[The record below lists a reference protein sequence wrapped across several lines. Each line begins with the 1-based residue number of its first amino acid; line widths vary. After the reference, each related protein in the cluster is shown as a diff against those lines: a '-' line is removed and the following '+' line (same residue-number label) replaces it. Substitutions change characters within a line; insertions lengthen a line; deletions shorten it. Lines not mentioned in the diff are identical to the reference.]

1 MERVREVLSVLDVMY
16 QFSPGYMGQ
25 VVNEALQYREQVS
38 QGARDSLNAAINNSV
53 IRLDGFRDTSK
64 ADADTLTEPVF
75 EQLVD
80 GNERMLKSVLRT
92 WMECREVLRAQV
104 AQELSRLGVPTD
116 GLRGKGDEGI
126 GVWEEEDW
134 NEKLQTVRSEV
145 GDADEL
151 DVRLMMTCVS
161 GMAPDLPEEET
172 LESELLNGWLEQL
185 RELPSTAPEW
195 FEMDVFVK
203 RMGELAHAKAGD
215 MIREQTER
223 LELIIQD
230 TQEKFGDELGYLE
243 IDLSRWLE
251 EAKEHPVVFPEAAS
265 VAEALHDSLLEYMKL
280 KPIARTRSEELERRV
295 LREDCEDT
303 IFSLAS
309 EWVKLIEVAKLM
321 EEEQKI
327 DWQDEEAAAG
337 DVEMG
342 AEGPGDVSSQPEE
355 VSAPS
360 TEAEVE
366 EPPQAA
372 AAMAELEDA
381 REENERLR
389 SEKAAAVTE
398 SRGLRVKVSDLEGE
412 VDRLRQELYES
423 QQTEKVWR
431 EQFVSVSKAVGDE
444 KERRRQRLGTW
455 GMRWSGPA
463 GRFRIS
469 WWLRSIPSRTWK
481 RRSRGRRK
489 SMTCW
494 RGWARST
501 TGRGRGSW
509 VGTRSSTSC

>member
-1 MERVREVLSVLDVMY
+1 
-16 QFSPGYMGQ
+16 
-25 VVNEALQYREQVS
+25 
-38 QGARDSLNAAINNSV
+38 
-53 IRLDGFRDTSK
+53 
-64 ADADTLTEPVF
+64 
-75 EQLVD
+75 
-80 GNERMLKSVLRT
+80 
-92 WMECREVLRAQV
+92 
-104 AQELSRLGVPTD
+104 
-116 GLRGKGDEGI
+116 
-126 GVWEEEDW
+126 
-134 NEKLQTVRSEV
+134 
-145 GDADEL
+145 
-151 DVRLMMTCVS
+151 
-161 GMAPDLPEEET
+161 
-172 LESELLNGWLEQL
+172 
-185 RELPSTAPEW
+185 
-195 FEMDVFVK
+195 
-203 RMGELAHAKAGD
+203 

-230 TQEKFGDELGYLE
+230 TQEKFGEELGYLE

-265 VAEALHDSLLEYMKL
+265 VAEALHDSLLEYMNL

-309 EWVKLIEVAKLM
+309 EWAKLIEVAKRM
-321 EEEQKI
+321 EEEQKT

-342 AEGPGDVSSQPEE
+342 VEGPGDVSSQPEE

-381 REENERLR
+381 LEENERLR

-444 KERRRQRLGTW
+444 KEEAPAEIGDVGDAVERARRAFPDQLVVALNSKSDVETPFQRPEEVYDVLAWLGTEYHRARTRQL
-455 GMRWSGPA
+455 GRDPQFDKLLKEACSGWFYKPKQTDETKDQYPDWYRTRVGDTEYELDA
-463 GRFRIS
+463 HVGKGTSFDPQNTIRIAFDWDENEKRVVVGYIGRHQ
-469 WWLRSIPSRTWK
+469 K
-481 RRSRGRRK
+481 NRRS
-489 SMTCW
+489 
-494 RGWARST
+494 
-501 TGRGRGSW
+501 
-509 VGTRSSTSC
+509 

>member
-104 AQELSRLGVPTD
+104 AQELSRLGVQTD

-185 RELPSTAPEW
+185 RELPSNAPEW
-195 FEMDVFVK
+195 FEMEVFV
-203 RMGELAHAKAGD
+203 RSGWG
-215 MIREQTER
+215 
-223 LELIIQD
+223 
-230 TQEKFGDELGYLE
+230 
-243 IDLSRWLE
+243 SWL
-251 EAKEHPVVFPEAAS
+251 
-265 VAEALHDSLLEYMKL
+265 
-280 KPIARTRSEELERRV
+280 T
-295 LREDCEDT
+295 
-303 IFSLAS
+303 
-309 EWVKLIEVAKLM
+309 
-321 EEEQKI
+321 
-327 DWQDEEAAAG
+327 
-337 DVEMG
+337 
-342 AEGPGDVSSQPEE
+342 
-355 VSAPS
+355 
-360 TEAEVE
+360 
-366 EPPQAA
+366 
-372 AAMAELEDA
+372 
-381 REENERLR
+381 
-389 SEKAAAVTE
+389 
-398 SRGLRVKVSDLEGE
+398 
-412 VDRLRQELYES
+412 
-423 QQTEKVWR
+423 
-431 EQFVSVSKAVGDE
+431 
-444 KERRRQRLGTW
+444 RRRGT
-455 GMRWSGPA
+455 
-463 GRFRIS
+463 
-469 WWLRSIPSRTWK
+469 
-481 RRSRGRRK
+481 
-489 SMTCW
+489 
-494 RGWARST
+494 
-501 TGRGRGSW
+501 
-509 VGTRSSTSC
+509 